1 MKNSFLLFMFGS
13 WKILENE
20 ENTFN
25 HIKELFQ
32 TVTNEDEITFITGEN
47 LLIANINSEF
57 SIEDIH
63 SLFVDTVNP
72 EIVAYFIIP
81 NPQNVK
87 YRLNP
92 MLESQLFGKHP
103 ENTIKSFVELFQKE
117 LIKNLQKLSN
127 DISTKNIIVNS
138 THTTHSIKEV
148 EENSLELDD
157 ILDKIHAHGIHSLND
172 KELNFLNSQS
182 KIN

>member
-13 WKILENE
+13 WKIIENE

-32 TVTNEDEITFITGEN
+32 TITNEDEITFITGEN
-47 LLIANINSEF
+47 VLIANINSEF

-63 SLFVDTVNP
+63 SLFVDMVNP

-81 NPQNVK
+81 NPQSVK

-92 MLESQLFGKHP
+92 MLESQLFGKQP

-117 LIKNLQKLSN
+117 LMKNLQKLSD
-127 DISTKNIIVNS
+127 DISSKNIIVKSPNITPS
-138 THTTHSIKEV
+138 REAV
-148 EENSLELDD
+148 EEISLELDD

-172 KELNFLNSQS
+172 SELNFLNNQS
-182 KIN
+182 KTN